1 VTTTQLVF
9 DPDAFARWLRELREA
24 GIDVPVLVDVS
35 VVTTPAEAK
44 LLDRIPYLAAP
55 SDLPARLG
63 RDPRAGIALAAE
75 LVARLVEL
83 DGVAAGCHLSL
94 IGGDPGAP
102 LAVLERLR

>member
-35 VVTTPAEAK
+35 VVATPAEAE
-44 LLDRIPYLAAP
+44 LLDRIPYVAAP
-55 SDLPARLG
+55 PDLPARLG

-75 LVARLVEL
+75 LVAGLVEL
-83 DGVAAGCHLSL
+83 DGVAGCHLSL